1 MTAKP
6 DALRTH
12 LLDLLRDGHA
22 HATFDDAVR
31 DLPAKLRGKAP
42 RGLPYSAWQL
52 VEHMRLAQE
61 DILLFSRNTDGTYES
76 PEWPDGYWPSAEA
89 PLDEEDWDKSTAAFR
104 ADRAAFEALV
114 LDPAQDLFAPFPW
127 GEGQTLLRQ
136 ALLIADHTS
145 YHLGQLIV
153 VRRLLG
159 AWPE

>member
-1 MTAKP
+1 MAAKP

-12 LLDLLRDGHA
+12 VLDLLRGGHA

-52 VEHMRLAQE
+52 IEHMRLAQE

-89 PLDEEDWDKSTAAFR
+89 PLDDEDSDKSTVAFR

-127 GEGQTLLRQ
+127 GEGQTLLREAQ
-136 ALLIADHTS
+136 LIADHTS

>member
-1 MTAKP
+1 MAQP

-12 LLDLLRDGHA
+12 LLDLLHGGHA

-31 DLPAKLRGKAP
+31 DLPAKLRGKVP

-52 VEHMRLAQE
+52 VEHMRLTQE
-61 DILLFSRNTDGTYES
+61 DILLFSKNRDGSYQS
-76 PEWPDGYWPSAEA
+76 PEWPDGYWPSGEA
-89 PLDEEDWDKSTAAFR
+89 PLDDEDWEKSIAGFR
-104 ADRAAFEALV
+104 ADRVAFEALV
-114 LDPAQDLFAPFPW
+114 ADPAQDLFAPFPW
-127 GEGQTLLRQ
+127 GEGQTLLREG
-136 ALLIADHTS
+136 LLIADHTS